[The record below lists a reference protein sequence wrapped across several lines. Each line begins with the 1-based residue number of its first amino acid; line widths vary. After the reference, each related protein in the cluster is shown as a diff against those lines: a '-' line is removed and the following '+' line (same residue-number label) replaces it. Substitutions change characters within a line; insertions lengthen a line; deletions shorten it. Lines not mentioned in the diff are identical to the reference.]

1 MQASSSQNRLR
12 KSLENVK
19 SLRYDLFK
27 LRTSFSNASLSYIHY
42 LSPLK
47 KNSSATLLNYP
58 KHQPIKTATNH
69 NSLKLKLDK
78 IAEKLKEAKRSIET
92 LQDNDAKTIR
102 KIIVDP

>member
-1 MQASSSQNRLR
+1 MHPSGSLSKLR

-47 KNSSATLLNYP
+47 KNSSATLLHCNKSQPLFFP
-58 KHQPIKTATNH
+58 KANPNNNH
-69 NSLKLKLDK
+69 NSLKHKLDL
-78 IAEKLKEAKRSIET
+78 IAEKLK
-92 LQDNDAKTIR
+92 
-102 KIIVDP
+102 